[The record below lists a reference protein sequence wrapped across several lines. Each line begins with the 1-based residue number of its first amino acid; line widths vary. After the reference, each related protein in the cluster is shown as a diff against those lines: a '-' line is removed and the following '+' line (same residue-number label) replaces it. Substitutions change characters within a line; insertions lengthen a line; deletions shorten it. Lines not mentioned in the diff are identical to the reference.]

1 MIFLIGKV
9 NTSGRKLVA
18 ALCTVAIG
26 FALASLPFKITISGS
41 TLELAAQTA
50 FAKNGNS
57 GNGNGGGN
65 GNGNGGGN
73 GNGKGGGGSSNSSS
87 SSSSSGTSAKSTTL
101 RELFGSVLRIRH
113 VEGISEEIKDG
124 RYIMKDARG
133 RTIVNRRATSADQK
147 RLLSLID

>member
-1 MIFLIGKV
+1 MIFLRSKAKT
-9 NTSGRKLVA
+9 NGRTLVA

-26 FALASLPFKITISGS
+26 FVIASLPYKVTISGS
-41 TLELAAQTA
+41 TLELAAQSA

-65 GNGNGGGN
+65 GGNGGNGGGN
-73 GNGKGGGGSSNSSS
+73 GNGKGGGGSSNSN
-87 SSSSSGTSAKSTTL
+87 SSGASGKGTTL
-101 RELFGSVLRIRH
+101 RDFGSVLRIRH
-113 VEGISEEIKDG
+113 VEGMIEEIKDG